1 MTRTELSAIL
11 FNMRAARAKVVK
23 GKIVTRARFP
33 EGAKLTILMDDERPP
48 IELSPEDEAAMLRG
62 IASIEA
68 GKGIPLSEF
77 RAILH
82 RL

>member
-1 MTRTELSAIL
+1 MEEMKS
-11 FNMRAARAKVVK
+11 ARARVVK

-48 IELSPEDEAAMLRG
+48 IELSSDDEAAMLRG
-62 IASIEA
+62 IASIKNGNGVSLE
-68 GKGIPLSEF
+68 PF
-77 RAILH
+77 RALLR